1 MGYALPYTHIHSSVL
16 TRQVVKLP
24 FSRFGTIS
32 PHYLY
37 RNSYTDELGI
47 TPPILENRNRA
58 GGPADPPD
66 FYLTTVYKTLYR
78 CIAPSAYGLLD
89 RVARTHKTRD
99 RKKGA
104 E

>member
-58 GGPADPPD
+58 GGPADPLAPVISIS
-66 FYLTTVYKTLYR
+66 LVTLILGQKSPVKFH
-78 CIAPSAYGLLD
+78 CMEFHEIS
-89 RVARTHKTRD
+89 
-99 RKKGA
+99 
-104 E
+104 